1 VRDTI
6 HAGDASLQQV
16 VLQPQLFDL
25 LVLGQ
30 QLACLLR
37 QVPRALAGK
46 GLAQFQASAALAWH
60 RRAHSPQEL
69 EEIRKCGMKN
79 FRNIQVD
86 EANLL
91 TWQGLIVP
99 DNPPYD
105 KGAFRIEINFP
116 AEYPFKPPKITFKTK
131 IYHPNIDEK
140 GQVCLPV
147 ISAENWKPATKT
159 DQVIQSLIALVN
171 DPQPE
176 HPLRADLAEEY
187 SKDRKKFCKNA
198 EEFTKKY
205 GEKRPVD

>member
-1 VRDTI
+1 MGAQIFMFSVYGICLRNKVVKLKDVGLTKS
-6 HAGDASLQQV
+6 DASSFTESEV
-16 VLQPQLFDL
+16 T
-25 LVLGQ
+25 LV
-30 QLACLLR
+30 C
-37 QVPRALAGK
+37 
-46 GLAQFQASAALAWH
+46 
-60 RRAHSPQEL
+60 
-69 EEIRKCGMKN
+69 
-79 FRNIQVD
+79 
-86 EANLL
+86 NLL
-91 TWQGLIVP
+91 PFFLVQ

-116 AEYPFKPPKITFKTK
+116 AEYPFKPPKINFKTK

-205 GEKRPVD
+205 GEKRPVN

>member
-1 VRDTI
+1 M
-6 HAGDASLQQV
+6 AAS
-16 VLQPQLFDL
+16 
-25 LVLGQ
+25 
-30 QLACLLR
+30 
-37 QVPRALAGK
+37 
-46 GLAQFQASAALAWH
+46 
-60 RRAHSPQEL
+60 RRLMKEL

-105 KGAFRIEINFP
+105 KGAFRIKINFP
-116 AEYPFKPPKITFKTK
+116 AEQVPNRCATQGSLKIIFKTE
-131 IYHPNIDEK
+131 IYHRNIDEK

-159 DQVIQSLIALVN
+159 DQVIQFLIALVN
-171 DPQPE
+171 DPQPK
-176 HPLRADLAEEY
+176 HPLRADL
-187 SKDRKKFCKNA
+187 NA

>member
-1 VRDTI
+1 M
-6 HAGDASLQQV
+6 AAS
-16 VLQPQLFDL
+16 
-25 LVLGQ
+25 
-30 QLACLLR
+30 
-37 QVPRALAGK
+37 
-46 GLAQFQASAALAWH
+46 
-60 RRAHSPQEL
+60 RRLMKEL

-159 DQVIQSLIALVN
+159 DQGKPCCLCLPRVALPWVKGSLV
-171 DPQPE
+171 
-176 HPLRADLAEEY
+176 H
-187 SKDRKKFCKNA
+187 SNA
-198 EEFTKKY
+198 ISHRVQRNLT
-205 GEKRPVD
+205 

>member
-1 VRDTI
+1 M
-6 HAGDASLQQV
+6 AAS
-16 VLQPQLFDL
+16 
-25 LVLGQ
+25 
-30 QLACLLR
+30 
-37 QVPRALAGK
+37 
-46 GLAQFQASAALAWH
+46 
-60 RRAHSPQEL
+60 RRLMKEL

-159 DQVIQSLIALVN
+159 DQGEAVCETPCSAIRRAGCSVLGKILCCAFWSLLRVIQSLIALVN